1 MASGRGCDASVLLDD
16 TEDFVGEKTAPPN
29 LNSLRGFEVIDAIKS
44 ELESVCP
51 QTVSCAD
58 ILATAARDSVL
69 LSGGPSWEVQMGRK
83 DSLGASKAAATN
95 NIPGPN
101 STVPTLISMFQN
113 VGLSSNDM
121 VALSGAHTMGMARC
135 STFSS
140 RLQQGSKGSDINL
153 DFLQNLQQLCS
164 ESDSNSRLAQLDLV
178 SPATFDNQY
187 YINLLSGEGLLP
199 SDQALVTQ
207 DYQTRQ
213 LVLLYA
219 EDPLAF
225 FDDFKIS
232 MLKMGSLGPLTGND
246 GQIRTNCRFVN

>member
-1 MASGRGCDASVLLDD
+1 MRRAGANMEEEGIVGLGLRRRTSWRERGS
-16 TEDFVGEKTAPPN
+16 
-29 LNSLRGFEVIDAIKS
+29 R
-44 ELESVCP
+44 
-51 QTVSCAD
+51 
-58 ILATAARDSVL
+58 
-69 LSGGPSWEVQMGRK
+69 SGGGARNADDSDLILRK
-83 DSLGASKAAATN
+83 TN
-95 NIPGPN
+95 KGC
-101 STVPTLISMFQN
+101 
-113 VGLSSNDM
+113 
-121 VALSGAHTMGMARC
+121 AHMMGMARC

-164 ESDSNSRLAQLDLV
+164 DSDSNSRLAQLDLV

-199 SDQALVTQ
+199 SDQALVTK

-219 EDPLAF
+219 QDPLAF
-225 FDDFKIS
+225 FQDFKIS

-246 GQIRTNCRFVN
+246 GEICTNCRFIN